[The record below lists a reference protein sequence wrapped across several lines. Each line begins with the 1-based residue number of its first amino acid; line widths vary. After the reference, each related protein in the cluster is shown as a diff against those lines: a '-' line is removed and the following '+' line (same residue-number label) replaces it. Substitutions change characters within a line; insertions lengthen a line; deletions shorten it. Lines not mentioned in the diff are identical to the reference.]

1 MRRTLPWIFGVALA
15 LAGSLAACERP
26 GGAETPQPPGVAAP
40 KAEAPSQQPGA
51 EGNPVVV
58 IKTNKGEI
66 RVELMADKAPI
77 TVKNFLAYADE
88 GFYDGTI
95 FHRVIDGFMIQGG
108 GFGKDMEQKPTK
120 APIKNE
126 ADNGLKNDRGTLAMA
141 RTSQVDSATA
151 QFFINLTNND
161 FLNHGERD
169 FGYAVFAK
177 VVGGMDVVDQIAK
190 VRTGRQG
197 PHEAVPTEPVVIE
210 SVKRAQ

>member
-1 MRRTLPWIFGVALA
+1 MVVAVSGA
-15 LAGSLAACERP
+15 LVACERP
-26 GGAETPQPPGVAAP
+26 SRASAEGAP
-40 KAEAPSQQPGA
+40 KAEAPSQQKGA

-66 RVELMADKAPI
+66 RVELLADKAPLS
-77 TVKNFLAYADE
+77 VKNFLAYADE
-88 GFYDGTI
+88 GFYDGTV

-108 GFGKDMEQKPTK
+108 GFGKDMQQKTTK

-151 QFFINLTNND
+151 QFFVNLVNND

-177 VVGGMDVVDQIAK
+177 VVGGMDVIDQIAK
-190 VRTGRQG
+190 VPTRRQG
-197 PHEAVPTEPVVIE
+197 AHEAVPADPVVIE
-210 SVKRAQ
+210 SVKRAE

>member
-1 MRRTLPWIFGVALA
+1 MRRTLPWAIGWILA
-15 LAGSLAACERP
+15 LGGALAACERP
-26 GGAETPQPPGVAAP
+26 GGAASAEDAP
-40 KAEAPSQQPGA
+40 KAEAPAPKRV

-66 RVELMADKAPI
+66 EVELLADKAPG

-108 GFGKDMEQKPTK
+108 GFDKDMRQKATK

-126 ADNGLKNDRGTLAMA
+126 ADNGVKNERGTLAMA
-141 RTSQVDSATA
+141 RTGQVDSATA
-151 QFFINLTNND
+151 QFFINLVNND

-169 FGYAVFAK
+169 FGYAVFAR

-190 VRTGRQG
+190 VRTSRQG
-197 PHEAVPTEPVVIE
+197 PHEAVPSDPVVIE